1 MIEIKYDESKN
12 NLKLPKNIRQIGK
25 PGDKT
30 RIYIEDYVVTYINQM
45 TRGSLEEQRLA
56 VLLGKTGSN
65 EGERLVF
72 IDGAVEAENVIVQE
86 DQVVFTSEVWSSL
99 YEEIDRYFHNTEV
112 VGWFIT
118 RPGKSLGINE
128 KITKSHVD
136 NFAGEDKTLL
146 VSDPVDHDEVFYIY
160 EQGRLIRQDGYYIYY
175 ERNEDMQNYMV
186 DHREGESSESQ
197 VKDIFAV
204 RREKKEGGGQPDS
217 TDQQPGSVNKE
228 EKAAGDSNNDKV
240 VAFKN
245 RKGIP
250 KELSEN
256 MKRVSSLV
264 ITFGVL
270 FALIMGFKQLN
281 ADQTQTVDND
291 SGVIPVEAVDGN
303 ITSSQ
308 AHGDAVKRESNALE
322 NDVQTE
328 NGCQLQQN
336 AAAKNEAED
345 LKDTEDLKNTED
357 SANGNQAQAKNDQPI
372 VITEGQDDEASGKN
386 EENQDVPVQNVI
398 RQYTVQNGDTLAG
411 ICQKLYSDYSY
422 IELIQ
427 EMNQIEDPDKIYP
440 GMTLNLP

>member
-30 RIYIEDYVVTYINQM
+30 RIYIEDYVVTYINQIS
-45 TRGSLEEQRLA
+45 RGSVEEQRLA

-65 EGERLVF
+65 EGEHLVF
-72 IDGAVEAENVIVQE
+72 IDGAVEAKNVIVQE
-86 DQVVFTSEVWSSL
+86 DQVVFTSEIWSSL

-128 KITKSHVD
+128 KIIKSHVD

-146 VSDPVDHDEVFYIY
+146 VSDPIDHDEVFYIY
-160 EQGRLIRQDGYYIYY
+160 EQGQLVRQDGYYIYY

-197 VKDIFAV
+197 VKDIFAA
-204 RREKKEGGGQPDS
+204 RREKLEKKNGTQP
-217 TDQQPGSVNKE
+217 PESVDWQSDDIDKE
-228 EKAAGDSNNDKV
+228 EKVAKDSNNDKV
-240 VAFKN
+240 VSFKN

-281 ADQTQTVDND
+281 ADQTQMAAND
-291 SGVIPVEAVDGN
+291 SGVIPVEVVDGN
-303 ITSSQ
+303 ITSPQ
-308 AHGDAVKRESNALE
+308 AHGGEAVHEDGAVHGDEVTQESEAKTSEDLS
-322 NDVQTE
+322 QTDDDRTE
-328 NGCQLQQN
+328 AARLKDDGQVRQN
-336 AAAKNEAED
+336 AE
-345 LKDTEDLKNTED
+345 
-357 SANGNQAQAKNDQPI
+357 AKNDQPI
-372 VITEGQDDEASGKN
+372 VITEGQDEDISG
-386 EENQDVPVQNVI
+386 ENKADQDIPVQNVI